1 MSIMRKIVYFV
12 FGLMMPIYAYAVPQ
26 CTDIFTDPPSGNHSG
41 NGLVPPPDVI
51 NNKLGNLDC
60 FRFRGSNLCWEGVT
74 LRTSNF
80 APGDYSYY
88 AGRFQNR
95 AELSTNGTTTR
106 LYFDSLQLTNAELN
120 LNGDPEDLF
129 IYVAGSLQITG
140 QNKING
146 IIYVA
151 GSVQVAG
158 NAEIS
163 GALAAGGALTTT
175 GNSTVTVDP
184 DVIENA
190 DLIDM
195 CENTTLPLE
204 CFTDDFNS
212 GSLSDLWV
220 TSTSKGSF
228 QPGIVNNRLR
238 FTQAL
243 VDQATSSTY
252 QRLFPAKD
260 NLVEIEFDHF
270 AYGGSGADG
279 IAVVLSD
286 ALVTP
291 KAGAFGGPLGYG
303 FKPNEPGFAGG
314 WLGIGIDEYGNFSAQ
329 GGEGSDPGQRRQS
342 VALRGSGSNE
352 TGYRYLAGACNN
364 GQTNQNSNCLSP
376 TVDNNNSGSIHRY
389 KIVVDSRVSN
399 QSQVEI
405 FRKIGSADWQTIV
418 GPIDVLDSQYSQA
431 AVPEDFLLSIA
442 GSTGDLT
449 NNHEIDNFQV
459 CALNSRPIEDQIDH
473 FRLTHTG
480 QGLTCK
486 AEEVTIKACKNATCT
501 ELYTDSVT
509 ATLSPATVDGGGGW
523 VGGNVKTFSGGS
535 GTFQIRKGQPG
546 TLTLGVTGSTPPARP
561 FSTNLCDDGSG
572 FSADNCDVVFSD
584 SGFVVEVPDK
594 YGAESVTA
602 TIQAVKQGDSATQCV
617 PSFANVTKSVD
628 LWSQYR
634 DPVAGVDLVG
644 TPKVSVNSTEI
655 GTSSTGATNFNLV
668 FDSSGQASVNL
679 NYDDAGHMDLHAEFN
694 GTGDEQGLK
703 LEGSDTFVSAPKY
716 LTVTAVNS
724 SSGTGV
730 CSSADTSCSVF
741 AKAGGDFTLKVTA
754 YNQDDEVTPNYKH
767 SGITLTHS
775 LVEPSTGNVS
785 AGSISATSYNHVP
798 ILNGTNSVTQS
809 VSEVGVFNF
818 TVTPPSSFYGNTT
831 KTIAAGSTGN
841 IGRFIPAYFELPT
854 TSTDILN
861 TPVLLGACSQ
871 SPKFSYIGQSFGYS
885 TNPALTLSP
894 RAADGSPIV
903 NYVIGD
909 WWRYSNNWGSRNYIA
924 DNGLTMAL
932 DTDASP
938 SVTRTP
944 ATGSTMVLENEMILY
959 TKETTPINPFTASFQ
974 LVLTVSD
981 VTDSDG
987 VCLKSNDSG
996 ACQGINFDDVD
1007 GAMALRWG
1015 RLVIN
1020 DTYGS
1025 EIATVRQ
1032 RLELQHYQS
1041 NRFETNT
1048 DDSCTSFGAIG
1059 NFVFTS
1065 GEYTVVTNG
1074 SPTQP
1079 EVNAS
1084 LVSGTASSGESWIE
1098 FTPPG
1103 SGSTGTITTSFD
1115 MDTQG
1120 VPWLRDDEDGNGNFE
1135 DSTSGLTQFG
1145 LYRGSDRVIWWSE
1158 QN

>member
-1 MSIMRKIVYFV
+1 MVGYYYCRVNDTTTV
-12 FGLMMPIYAYAVPQ
+12 G
-26 CTDIFTDPPSGNHSG
+26 T
-41 NGLVPPPDVI
+41 
-51 NNKLGNLDC
+51 
-60 FRFRGSNLCWEGVT
+60 
-74 LRTSNF
+74 NF
-80 APGDYSYY
+80 PPGDFSFA
-88 AGRFQNR
+88 AGEFNNGSKI
-95 AELSTNGTTTR
+95 STNGTTTR
-106 LYFDSLQLTNAELN
+106 LYFDSLKLTNAELN
-120 LNGDPEDLF
+120 LDGNPEDLF
-129 IYVAGSLQITG
+129 IYVAGSLQIAG

-146 IIYVA
+146 IMYVA

-163 GALAAGGALTTT
+163 GALAAGGALVTA

-184 DVIENA
+184 DAIENA

-228 QPGIVNNRLR
+228 QPGIVNSRLR

-480 QGLTCK
+480 QGLTCN

-628 LWSQYR
+628 LWSQYL
-634 DPVAGVDLVG
+634 DPVAGIDLIG
-644 TPKVSVNSTEI
+644 NPKVSVENTEI
-655 GTSSTGATNFNLV
+655 GTSEAGSTNFNLA
-668 FDSSGQASVNL
+668 FDSSGQASVAL
-679 NYDDAGHMDLHAEFN
+679 NYDDAGHMQLNAKFN
-694 GTGDEQGLK
+694 GTGDEQGLE
-703 LEGSDTFVSAPKY
+703 LTGSSNFVSFPKY
-716 LTVTAVNS
+716 LTVTAQNS
-724 SSGTGV
+724 DSETGV
-730 CSSADTSCSVF
+730 CSNADTSCSVF
-741 AKAGGDFTLKVTA
+741 AKAGENFTLKVTA

-767 SGITLTHS
+767 SGITLGHS
-775 LVEPSTGNVS
+775 LVEPSTGS
-785 AGSISATSYNHVP
+785 TGSVSATSYNHVP

-818 TVTPPSSFYGNTT
+818 TATPPSLFYGKST
-831 KTIAAGSTGN
+831 KAITLGSTGN
-841 IGRFIPAYFELPT
+841 IGRFTPAYFAVQKLTPMLEAT
-854 TSTDILN
+854 CVSIDTSY
-861 TPVLLGACSQ
+861 
-871 SPKFSYIGQSFGYS
+871 SYIGEPFGFS
-885 TNPALTLSP
+885 ANPGVYLNPVSESGTDTL
-894 RAADGSPIV
+894 
-903 NYVIGD
+903 NYLD
-909 WWRYSNNWGSRNYIA
+909 ANWWRYNKSWDEREYSSS
-924 DNGLTMAL
+924 NGLGM
-932 DTDASP
+932 
-938 SVTRTP
+938 
-944 ATGSTMVLENEMILY
+944 
-959 TKETTPINPFTASFQ
+959 TPISSGSSINRIFTSTNVTIELSGEKVSYDKPSSAIEPFIASFS
-974 LVLTVSD
+974 LTIDD
-981 VTDSDG
+981 VELTDDDG
-987 VCLKSNDSG
+987 VCYQTSNSSS
-996 ACQGINFDDVD
+996 CQALTFEDVD
-1007 GAMALRWG
+1007 TTMQLRWG
-1015 RLVIN
+1015 RMKIH

-1025 EIATVRQ
+1025 ELSNLRQ
-1032 RLELQHYQS
+1032 GIEIQYFAGGTFQ
-1041 NRFETNT
+1041 TNIH
-1048 DDSCTSFGAIG
+1048 DSCTTFAAASSFSYSDESFDVI
-1059 NFVFTS
+1059 
-1065 GEYTVVTNG
+1065 TVG
-1074 SPTQP
+1074 SPVQP
-1079 EVNAS
+1079 QVEAS
-1084 LVSGTASSGESWIE
+1084 LPSLTVSAGESWIE
-1098 FTPPG
+1098 FTSPG
-1103 SGSTGTITTSFD
+1103 AGNTGTITTSIDLSSLF
-1115 MDTQG
+1115 
-1120 VPWLRDDEDGNGNFE
+1120 PWLMDDEDGDGNFE
-1135 DSTSGLTQFG
+1135 NSTSGLTQFG
-1145 LYRGSDRVIWWSE
+1145 LYRGSDRVIWWNE

>member
-120 LNGDPEDLF
+120 LDGDPEDLF

-352 TGYRYLAGACNN
+352 AGYRYLAGACNN

-480 QGLTCK
+480 QELTCK

-572 FSADNCDVVFSD
+572 FSADSCDVVFSD

-628 LWSQYR
+628 LWSQYL
-634 DPVAGVDLVG
+634 DPVAGIDLIG
-644 TPKVSVNSTEI
+644 NPKVSVENTEI
-655 GTSSTGATNFNLV
+655 GTSEAGSTNFNLA
-668 FDSSGQASVNL
+668 FDSSGQASVAL
-679 NYDDAGHMDLHAEFN
+679 NYDDAGHMQLNAKFN
-694 GTGDEQGLK
+694 GTGDEQGLE
-703 LEGSDTFVSAPKY
+703 LTGSSNFVSFPKY
-716 LTVTAVNS
+716 LTVTAQNS
-724 SSGTGV
+724 DSETGV
-730 CSSADTSCSVF
+730 CSNADTSCSVF
-741 AKAGGDFTLKVTA
+741 AKAGENFTLKVTA

-767 SGITLTHS
+767 SGITLGHS
-775 LVEPSTGNVS
+775 LVEPSTGIV
-785 AGSISATSYNHVP
+785 GSVSATSYNHIP

-809 VSEVGVFNF
+809 VSEVGVFRF
-818 TVTPPSSFYGNTT
+818 TAEPPDTAKPIT
-831 KTIAAGSTGN
+831 DGSTGN
-841 IGRFIPAYFELPT
+841 IGRFTPAYFAVQKLTPMLEAT
-854 TSTDILN
+854 CVSIDTSY
-861 TPVLLGACSQ
+861 
-871 SPKFSYIGQSFGYS
+871 SYIGEPFGFS
-885 TNPALTLSP
+885 ANPGVYLNPVSESGTDTL
-894 RAADGSPIV
+894 
-903 NYVIGD
+903 NYLD
-909 WWRYSNNWGSRNYIA
+909 ANWWRYNKSWDEREYSSS
-924 DNGLTMAL
+924 NGLGM
-932 DTDASP
+932 
-938 SVTRTP
+938 
-944 ATGSTMVLENEMILY
+944 
-959 TKETTPINPFTASFQ
+959 TPISSGSSINRIFTSTNVTIELSGEKVSYDKPSSAIEPFIASFS
-974 LVLTVSD
+974 LTIDD
-981 VTDSDG
+981 VELTDDDG
-987 VCLKSNDSG
+987 VCYQTSNSSS
-996 ACQGINFDDVD
+996 CQALTFEDIDTT
-1007 GAMALRWG
+1007 MQLRWG
-1015 RLVIN
+1015 RMKIH

-1025 EIATVRQ
+1025 ELSNLRQ
-1032 RLELQHYQS
+1032 GIEIQYFAGGTFQ
-1041 NRFETNT
+1041 TNIH
-1048 DDSCTSFGAIG
+1048 DSCTTFAAASSFSYSDESFDVI
-1059 NFVFTS
+1059 
-1065 GEYTVVTNG
+1065 TVG
-1074 SPTQP
+1074 SPVQP
-1079 EVNAS
+1079 QVEAS
-1084 LVSGTASSGESWIE
+1084 LPSLTVSAGESWIE
-1098 FTPPG
+1098 FTSPG
-1103 SGSTGTITTSFD
+1103 AGNTGTITTSIDLSSLF
-1115 MDTQG
+1115 
-1120 VPWLRDDEDGNGNFE
+1120 PWLMDDEDGDGNFE
-1135 DSTSGLTQFG
+1135 NSTSGLTQFG
-1145 LYRGSDRVIWWSE
+1145 LYRGSDRVIWWNE

>member
-12 FGLMMPIYAYAVPQ
+12 LGLMMPIYAYAVPQ

-41 NGLVPPPDVI
+41 NGLVPPPDII
-51 NNKLGNLDC
+51 NNKYGDLDC
-60 FRFRGSNLCWEGVT
+60 YRTRRGANYCIVNDTTIVGT
-74 LRTSNF
+74 NF
-80 APGDYSYY
+80 PPGDFSFA
-88 AGRFQNR
+88 AGDFNNGSRI
-95 AELSTNGTTTR
+95 STNGATTR
-106 LYFDSLQLTNAELN
+106 LYFDSLQLNNVELN
-120 LNGDPEDLF
+120 LDGNPEDLF

-184 DVIENA
+184 DAIENA

-480 QGLTCK
+480 QGLTCN

-572 FSADNCDVVFSD
+572 FSADNCDVVFSE

-602 TIQAVKQGDSATQCV
+602 TIKAVKQGDSATQCV

-628 LWSQYR
+628 LWSQYL
-634 DPVAGVDLVG
+634 DPVAGVDLIG
-644 TPKVSVNSTEI
+644 TPKVSVENTEI
-655 GTSSTGATNFNLV
+655 GTSEAGSTNFNLA
-668 FDSSGQASVNL
+668 FDSSGQASVAL
-679 NYDDAGHMDLHAEFN
+679 NYDDAGHMQLNAKFN
-694 GTGDEQGLK
+694 GTGDEQGLE
-703 LEGSDTFVSAPKY
+703 LTGSSNFVSFPKY
-716 LTVTAVNS
+716 LTVTAQNS
-724 SSGTGV
+724 DSETGV
-730 CSSADTSCSVF
+730 CSNADTSCSVF
-741 AKAGGDFTLKVTA
+741 AKAGENFTLKVTA

-767 SGITLTHS
+767 SGITLGHS
-775 LVEPSTGNVS
+775 LVEPSTGS
-785 AGSISATSYNHVP
+785 TGSVSATSYNHVP

-818 TVTPPSSFYGNTT
+818 TATPPSLFYGKST
-831 KTIAAGSTGN
+831 KAITLGSTGN
-841 IGRFIPAYFELPT
+841 IGRFTPAYFAVQKL
-854 TSTDILN
+854 
-861 TPVLLGACSQ
+861 TPMLEATCVSIDN
-871 SPKFSYIGQSFGYS
+871 SYSYIGEPFGFS
-885 TNPALTLSP
+885 ANPGVYLNPVSESGTDTL
-894 RAADGSPIV
+894 
-903 NYVIGD
+903 NYLD
-909 WWRYSNNWGSRNYIA
+909 ANWWRYNKSWDEREYSSS
-924 DNGLTMAL
+924 NGLGM
-932 DTDASP
+932 
-938 SVTRTP
+938 
-944 ATGSTMVLENEMILY
+944 
-959 TKETTPINPFTASFQ
+959 TPISSGSSINRIFTSTNVTIELSGEKVSYDKPSSAIEPFIASFS
-974 LVLTVSD
+974 LTIDD
-981 VTDSDG
+981 VELTDDDG
-987 VCLKSNDSG
+987 VCYQTSNSSS
-996 ACQGINFDDVD
+996 CQALTFEDIDTT
-1007 GAMALRWG
+1007 MQLRWG
-1015 RLVIN
+1015 RMKIH

-1025 EIATVRQ
+1025 ELSNLRQ
-1032 RLELQHYQS
+1032 GIEIQYFAGGTFQ
-1041 NRFETNT
+1041 TNIH
-1048 DDSCTSFGAIG
+1048 DSCTTFAAASSFSYSDESFDVI
-1059 NFVFTS
+1059 
-1065 GEYTVVTNG
+1065 TVG
-1074 SPTQP
+1074 SPVQP
-1079 EVNAS
+1079 QVEAS
-1084 LVSGTASSGESWIE
+1084 LPSLTVSAGESWIE
-1098 FTPPG
+1098 FTSPG
-1103 SGSTGTITTSFD
+1103 AGNTGTITTSIDLSSLF
-1115 MDTQG
+1115 
-1120 VPWLRDDEDGNGNFE
+1120 PWLMDDEDGDGNFE
-1135 DSTSGLTQFG
+1135 TSTSGLTQFG

>member
-1 MSIMRKIVYFV
+1 MSIVRKIVYFV
-12 FGLMMPIYAYAVPQ
+12 FGLVMPIYAYAVPQ

-120 LNGDPEDLF
+120 LDGDPEDLF

-184 DVIENA
+184 DTIENA

-535 GTFQIRKGQPG
+535 GTFQIRKGQAG

-572 FSADNCDVVFSD
+572 FSADSCDVVFSD

-617 PSFANVTKSVD
+617 PSFANVTKSVN
-628 LWSQYR
+628 LWSQYL
-634 DPVAGVDLVG
+634 DPVAGIDLIG
-644 TPKVSVNSTEI
+644 NPKVSVENTEI
-655 GTSSTGATNFNLV
+655 GTSEAGSTNFNLA
-668 FDSSGQASVNL
+668 FDSSGQASVAL
-679 NYDDAGHMDLHAEFN
+679 NYDDAGHMQLNAKFN
-694 GTGDEQGLK
+694 GTGDEQGLE
-703 LEGSDTFVSAPKY
+703 LTGSSNFVSFPKY
-716 LTVTAVNS
+716 LTVTAQNS
-724 SSGTGV
+724 DSETGV
-730 CSSADTSCSVF
+730 CSNADTSCSVF
-741 AKAGGDFTLKVTA
+741 AKAGENFTLKVTA

-818 TVTPPSSFYGNTT
+818 TVTPPSSFYGSTT
-831 KTIAAGSTGN
+831 KTIVAGSTGN
-841 IGRFIPAYFELPT
+841 IGRFTPAYFT
-854 TSTDILN
+854 VSTLDGDKAPKLN
-861 TPVLLGACSQ
+861 ASCNG
-871 SPKFSYIGQSFGYS
+871 FSYIGQSFGYS
-885 TNPALTLSP
+885 TNPALTLTP
-894 RAADGSPIV
+894 KAVDGSTIG
-903 NYVIGD
+903 NYLIGD
-909 WWRYSNNWGSRNYIA
+909 WWRYSNNWGDRDYVA
-924 DNGLTMAL
+924 DNSLTIAI
-932 DTDASP
+932 DTSASP

-944 ATGSTMVLENEMILY
+944 AGESTVALENEMLFY
-959 TKETTPINPFTASFQ
+959 TKEATPLNPFTASFQ
-974 LVLTVSD
+974 LALD
-981 VTDSDG
+981 KDDLKDSDG
-987 VCLKSNDSG
+987 VCFKTADSDEESD
-996 ACQGINFDDVD
+996 CQGINFDDVD

-1065 GEYTVVTNG
+1065 GEYTVVSNG

-1084 LVSGTASSGESWIE
+1084 LVSATASNGESWIK

-1103 SGSTGTITTSFD
+1103 SGITGTITTSLNVNSLF
-1115 MDTQG
+1115 
-1120 VPWLRDDEDGNGNFE
+1120 PWLMDDEDGDGNFE
-1135 DSTSGLTQFG
+1135 TSTSGLTQFG